1 MFNLKD
7 IVKFSSICFV
17 ATNLQV
23 TLREFK
29 ITNITVQREIINIFL
44 LSIRKFLKVPLR
56 IGCITLKI
64 EGKVPLKML
73 KR

>member
-7 IVKFSSICFV
+7 IVKFSSIRFV
-17 ATNLQV
+17 ARNLQV

-29 ITNITVQREIINIFL
+29 ITNIIVQRKIINIFL